1 MRIVSLLP
9 STTEIV
15 YALGLGDQLVGVTHE
30 CDYPADALKKPKL
43 TRSYIVAEAH
53 GDETVA
59 ASIDRQVRE
68 SLHAGHSLYDIDA
81 ELLAQLRPDL
91 ILTQELCDVCAVS
104 SGLLRETL
112 ARLALSPKVLSL
124 EPTSLDAVYQTILDV
139 GEATGTDDRARL
151 EVDQLR
157 TRAATLGEQ
166 TKGRSRPRTLV
177 LEWTDPPMGSGHWT
191 PTLVEIAGGTPVLG
205 WTGEYSRVISWD
217 EIRSADPECIIVAPC
232 GMDLAATRAS
242 IDDLTRMSPDWRR
255 LVSAGMRRV
264 VALDGHQ
271 FANRPGPRL
280 IETAELFAAAIHPE
294 LLASYVHA
302 AEMEAK
308 LSTVDY
314 VTAP

>member
-1 MRIVSLLP
+1 VRIVSLLP

-15 YALGLGDQLVGVTHE
+15 YALGLGNDLVGVTHE
-30 CDYPADALKKPKL
+30 CDYPPAALQKPKL
-43 TRSYIVAEAH
+43 TCSHIVAEAQ

-104 SGLLRETL
+104 SGLLRATL
-112 ARLALSPKVLSL
+112 TRLALSPRILSL
-124 EPTSLDAVYQTILDV
+124 EPTSLDAVYRTIFDV
-139 GEATGTDDRARL
+139 GDATGTSDRAKT
-151 EVDQLR
+151 EVDRLR
-157 TRAATLGEQ
+157 TRAGVLHER
-166 TKGRSRPRTLV
+166 TKRWPAPRTLV

-205 WTGEYSRVISWD
+205 WSGEYSRVISWD

-232 GMDLAATRAS
+232 GMDLAATRTS
-242 IDDLTRMSPDWRR
+242 IDDLTRTSRDWRD
-255 LVSAGMRRV
+255 LVSAGTRRV
-264 VALDGHQ
+264 VALDGNQ

-280 IETAELFAAAIHPE
+280 IETAELFAAAIHPDRSE
-294 LLASYVHA
+294 SDTHA
-302 AEMEAK
+302 AEMEKK
-308 LSTVDY
+308 LTTVNY
-314 VTAP
+314 AAAQ

>member
-9 STTEIV
+9 STTEII

-30 CDYPADALKKPKL
+30 CDYPADALQKPKL
-43 TRSYIVAEAH
+43 TRSHIVAEAH

-59 ASIDRQVRE
+59 ASIDHQVRE

-81 ELLAQLRPDL
+81 ELLARLRPDL

-104 SGLLRETL
+104 SGLLRSTL
-112 ARLALSPKVLSL
+112 NRLALTPRILSL
-124 EPTSLDAVYQTILDV
+124 EPTSLEEVYRTMLDV
-139 GEATGTDDRARL
+139 GEATNTADRARTQV
-151 EVDQLR
+151 ERLR
-157 TRAATLGEQ
+157 RRAATLQEQ
-166 TKGRSRPRTLV
+166 TRGRPAPRTLV

-191 PTLVEIAGGTPVLG
+191 PALVEIAGGTSVLG
-205 WTGEYSRVISWD
+205 WTGEYSRVVSWD

-242 IDDLTRMSPDWRR
+242 IDDLTRTSEAWRT
-255 LVSAGMRRV
+255 LVSGGKRRV
-264 VALDGHQ
+264 VAMDGNQ

-294 LLASYVHA
+294 LSASYARA
-302 AEMEAK
+302 ATKDAK

-314 VTAP
+314 AAAS

>member
-15 YALGLGDQLVGVTHE
+15 YALGLGDELVGVTHE
-30 CDYPADALKKPKL
+30 CDFPPDALHKPKL
-43 TRSYIVAEAH
+43 TRSHIVAEAQ

-59 ASIDRQVRE
+59 ASIDRQVRA

-104 SGLLRETL
+104 SGLLHATL
-112 ARLALSPKVLSL
+112 ARIELSPRILSL
-124 EPTSLDAVYQTILDV
+124 EPASLDAVYQTILDI
-139 GEATGTDDRARL
+139 GDATGTTDRAQR
-151 EVDQLR
+151 EVEQLR
-157 TRAATLGEQ
+157 SRAANLREK
-166 TKGRSRPRTLV
+166 TKGRKAPRTLV

-191 PTLVEIAGGTPVLG
+191 PALVEIAGGTPVLG

-232 GMDLAATRAS
+232 GMDLVATRAS
-242 IDDLTRMSPDWRR
+242 IDDLNRTSDPWHE
-255 LVSAGMRRV
+255 LAKSRRV
-264 VALDGHQ
+264 VAVDGNQ

-280 IETAELFAAAIHPE
+280 IGTAELFAAAIHPE
-294 LLASYVHA
+294 LFSTYAQTTRSA
-302 AEMEAK
+302 AK
-308 LSTVDY
+308 LSAVDN
-314 VTAP
+314 VAAK

>member
-30 CDYPADALKKPKL
+30 CDFPPDALNKPRL
-43 TRSYIVAEAH
+43 TRSHIVAAAQ

-81 ELLAQLRPDL
+81 ELLAQLQPDL

-104 SGLLRETL
+104 SGLLRGTL
-112 ARLALSPKVLSL
+112 DRLGLRPRILSL
-124 EPTSLDAVYQTILDV
+124 EPTSLDAVYETIVDV
-139 GEATGTDDRARL
+139 GHATGTADRART
-151 EVDQLR
+151 EVLALR
-157 TRAATLGEQ
+157 RRAIALTAQ
-166 TKGRSRPRTLV
+166 TQGRNAPRTLV

-191 PTLVEIAGGTPVLG
+191 PALVELAGGAPVLG

-217 EIRSADPECIIVAPC
+217 EIGSADPECVIVAPC

-242 IDDLTRMSPDWRR
+242 IDGLNRTSPAWRE
-255 LVSAGMRRV
+255 LVRDRRRRV
-264 VALDGHQ
+264 VALDGNQ

-294 LLASYVHA
+294 LFESYARA
-302 AEMEAK
+302 ARDARK
-308 LSTVDY
+308 LDV
-314 VTAP
+314 VEVIAA

>member
-15 YALGLGDQLVGVTHE
+15 YALGLGNQLVGVTHE
-30 CDYPADALKKPKL
+30 CDYPADALHKPKL
-43 TRSYIVAEAH
+43 TRSHIVAEAR

-59 ASIDRQVRE
+59 ASIDGQVRE

-81 ELLAQLRPDL
+81 ELLAQLWPDL

-104 SGLLRETL
+104 SALLRATL
-112 ARLALSPKVLSL
+112 ARLALSPQILSL

-139 GEATGTDDRARL
+139 GDATETSDRARV

-157 TRAATLGEQ
+157 TRAAKLGEQ
-166 TKGRSRPRTLV
+166 TKGRPAPRTLV

-191 PTLVEIAGGTPVLG
+191 PALVEIAGGTPVLG

-232 GMDLAATRAS
+232 GMDLVATRAS
-242 IDDLTRMSPDWRR
+242 IDDLTRTNDAWRS
-255 LVSAGMRRV
+255 LVAGGKRRV
-264 VALDGHQ
+264 VAMDGNQ

-294 LLASYVHA
+294 LFASYVRA
-302 AEMEAK
+302 AMKAAK
-308 LSTVDY
+308 LSAVDY
-314 VTAP
+314 AAVS

>member
-15 YALGLGDQLVGVTHE
+15 YALGLGDELVGVTHE
-30 CDYPADALKKPKL
+30 CDYPADALQKPKL
-43 TRSYIVAEAH
+43 TRSHIVAEAQ

-59 ASIDRQVRE
+59 FAIDRQVRE
-68 SLHAGHSLYDIDA
+68 SLHAGHSLYDIDS
-81 ELLAQLRPDL
+81 ELLAQLQPDL

-104 SGLLRETL
+104 SGLLRATI
-112 ARLALSPKVLSL
+112 ARLAISPRILSL

-139 GEATGTDDRARL
+139 GDATGTEDRARV

-157 TRAATLGEQ
+157 ARAALLRERTH
-166 TKGRSRPRTLV
+166 GRPSPRTLV

-191 PTLVEIAGGTPVLG
+191 PTLVMIAGGTPVLG

-217 EIRSADPECIIVAPC
+217 EIQSADPECIIVAPC

-242 IDDLTRMSPDWRR
+242 IDDLMRTNSDWRR
-255 LVSAGMRRV
+255 LVGAGTRRV
-264 VALDGHQ
+264 VALDGNQ

-294 LLASYVHA
+294 LSASSTHA
-302 AEMEAK
+302 AERDAK
-308 LSTVDY
+308 LSTVNC
-314 VTAP
+314 VAAH

>member
-15 YALGLGDQLVGVTHE
+15 YALGLGDALVGVTHE
-30 CDYPADALKKPKL
+30 CDFPPDALNKPRL
-43 TRSYIVAEAH
+43 TRSHIVAQAQ

-81 ELLAQLRPDL
+81 ELLAQLQPDL

-104 SGLLRETL
+104 SGLLRGTL
-112 ARLALSPKVLSL
+112 DRLGLAPRILSL
-124 EPTSLDAVYQTILDV
+124 EPTSLDAVYETILDV
-139 GEATGTDDRARL
+139 GSATGTAERACD
-151 EVDQLR
+151 EVRELR
-157 TRAATLGEQ
+157 RRAAALREQ
-166 TKGRSRPRTLV
+166 THGQPAPRTLV

-191 PTLVEIAGGTPVLG
+191 PALVEIAGGTPVLG

-232 GMDLAATRAS
+232 GMDLKATRAS
-242 IDDLTRMSPDWRR
+242 IDDLNRTCAPWRE
-255 LVSAGMRRV
+255 LLKDGTHRV
-264 VALDGHQ
+264 VALDGNA

-280 IETAELFAAAIHPE
+280 IETAELFAAAIHPA
-294 LLASYVHA
+294 LFASYVQA
-302 AEMEAK
+302 ANQAGK
-308 LSTVDY
+308 LGAVDG
-314 VTAP
+314 VVA